1 MGAERWVG
9 GGERAGSR
17 RERRRRTDTGRRTR
31 AAKKGREEKVRGS
44 VGFSLLPEF
53 QPLHLDLGG
62 RTLPVLTAFLKK
74 YSTG

>member
-1 MGAERWVG
+1 MGAERRVG
-9 GGERAGSR
+9 GGERAGSW
-17 RERRRRTDTGRRTR
+17 RERRRKTDTGKRTR
-31 AAKKGREEKVRGS
+31 AAKKGREEEIKGS